1 MRIIITGGGTGG
13 HLYPALAIGHEFA
26 KLGAEVRYIG
36 SCNGIE
42 KDVMKKEVFVSDFLP
57 VEGIRNKNLFS
68 MPKALFNL
76 ARSYKMAKKLVRDFA
91 PDLIIG
97 TGGYASFPVIKAG
110 IGLGC
115 KTMIHEANAEI
126 GKANANLG
134 ARVDCLCLT
143 YKTTAEQ
150 IQSCKNIK
158 ITGMP
163 VRDSVKTTDP
173 IAGTEYI
180 GVDDDTLVV
189 TITGGSQGSHHINEA
204 MAAYYRQMPTDR
216 NILFYHIVGKING
229 ADAELVKGLKN
240 VRVKEY
246 EEKMDLVL
254 SRTDIIVSRA
264 GSSSLAEISIKGI
277 PGILVPYPFSH
288 GHQEKNAAYYHN
300 SGGAIMVLDKDLPQ
314 GLFEALDTVIENADK
329 RNTMSKAMAA
339 EAKPEAL
346 AKIVEVGL
354 ALIKEDQKESEK

>member
-36 SCNGIE
+36 SENGIE
-42 KDVMKKEVFVSDFLP
+42 KDIMKNEVFVSDFLP
-57 VEGIRNKNLFS
+57 VEGIRNKNLFT
-68 MPKALFNL
+68 MPKAVLKL
-76 ARSYKMAKKLVRDFA
+76 AKSYRQAKKLVRDFA

-115 KTMIHEANAEI
+115 KTLIHEANAEI

-143 YKTTAEQ
+143 YKTTAKQ
-150 IQSCKNIK
+150 IKNCRNLK

-163 VRDSVKTTDP
+163 VRDSIKTTH
-173 IAGTEYI
+173 AQVGAEYL

-189 TITGGSQGSHHINEA
+189 TVTGGSQGSHHINEA
-204 MAAYYRQMPTDR
+204 MAAYYRQMPQGR
-216 NILFYHIVGKING
+216 KILFHHVVGKLNPN
-229 ADAELVKGLKN
+229 DAEAIGGIEGVQ
-240 VRVKEY
+240 VKEY
-246 EEKMDLVL
+246 EDKMDVVL
-254 SRTDIIVSRA
+254 GRTDIVVSRA
-264 GSSSLAEISIKGI
+264 GSSFLAEVSLKGI

-288 GHQEKNAAYYHN
+288 GHQEKNAAYYQQA
-300 SGGAIMVLDKDLPQ
+300 GAAIMVLDKDLPQ
-314 GLFEALDTVIENADK
+314 PLFTALDELITDVAK
-329 RNTMSKAMAA
+329 RQAMAKAMSR
-339 EAKPEAL
+339 EGRPDAL
-346 AKIVEVGL
+346 AKIVKAGL
-354 ALIKEDQKESEK
+354 ELIKEIK